1 MNESKETCAPEN
13 VVLTYTERWQR
24 IDRRKAED
32 YVRKL
37 QARIVKAQREGKYG
51 KVKSL
56 QWLLTHSFYGRY
68 LAVVRVTANKGKNTA
83 GVDRVKWSSD
93 AAKAKAIASAPCGDS
108 EEEWKKTPV
117 GYPNNERPCYAGVV
131 SYGS

>member
-1 MNESKETCAPEN
+1 MNESKGTCAPEN
-13 VVLTYTERWQR
+13 MVLTDAERWKS

-37 QARIVKAQREGKYG
+37 QARIVKAQREGRHG

-68 LAVVRVTANKGKNTA
+68 LAVVRVTTNKGKNTA
-83 GVDRVKWSSD
+83 GVDRVRWSTPISRCHC
-93 AAKAKAIASAPCGDS
+93 AVSKSRRRMERNAPW
-108 EEEWKKTPV
+108 E
-117 GYPNNERPCYAGVV
+117 YPL
-131 SYGS
+131 

>member
-93 AAKAKAIASAPCGDS
+93 CLLYTSDAADD
-108 EEEWKKTPV
+108 
-117 GYPNNERPCYAGVV
+117 
-131 SYGS
+131 

>member
-68 LAVVRVTANKGKNTA
+68 LAVVRVTANKGKIGRA
-83 GVDRVKWSSD
+83 HV
-93 AAKAKAIASAPCGDS
+93 
-108 EEEWKKTPV
+108 
-117 GYPNNERPCYAGVV
+117 
-131 SYGS
+131 

>member
-13 VVLTYTERWQR
+13 VVLTDAERWKS

-37 QARIVKAQREGKYG
+37 QARIVKAQREGRHG

-68 LAVVRVTANKGKNTA
+68 LAVVRVTTNKGKNTA
-83 GVDRVKWSSD
+83 GVDRVRWSTD
-93 AAKAKAIASAPCGDS
+93 AAKVKAIDTL
-108 EEEWKKTPV
+108 KRR
-117 GYPNNERPCYAGVV
+117 GY
-131 SYGS
+131 